1 MTKSN
6 LPVVYTDDKGQHIVM
21 STGGEDIQG
30 IIFTRVHDENKEATT
45 VLVKLYCRL
54 AKGRKEALE
63 MFDKHNT

>member
-1 MTKSN
+1 MTKSR

-54 AKGRKEALE
+54 ATDRESALK
-63 MFDKHNT
+63 MFE